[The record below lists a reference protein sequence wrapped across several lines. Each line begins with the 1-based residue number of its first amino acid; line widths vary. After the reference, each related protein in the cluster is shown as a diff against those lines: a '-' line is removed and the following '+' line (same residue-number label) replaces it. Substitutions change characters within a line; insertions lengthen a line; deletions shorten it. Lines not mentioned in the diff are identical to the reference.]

1 MALFEL
7 LQTFELQ
14 GLLGQDSLLGLLL
27 FWIPFIILI
36 FYGQRIQMWTTLS
49 QISRDLN
56 KLKVMKEKSRKEAID
71 FVSGFGKSQENFS
84 EKIDQFLDYFTLLP
98 VDLDPAGIVKKIEHI
113 VNVRDERI
121 RAEIKRLVSS
131 ANDTQTSNIENIL
144 EVATALNYIYKVVR
158 HFYLLGKKTMSYFYV
173 VQLQM
178 VLPMV
183 LQEAEALIGA
193 IDAFKLSQPIGDGIG
208 AMVVGKMMN
217 GLERKTITK
226 DTVMSESVY
235 KGRPLYLIKAEGPG
249 GNVGQPGNA
258 LTRLIEEMGTKIDA
272 IIMIDAAL
280 KLEGEKTGEIA
291 EGVGAIIG
299 GIGVD
304 RFKIEEV
311 ASKHSIPLYA
321 IAVKQSLIEA
331 ISVMK
336 KEIAET
342 IDKVTNIINR
352 VLEEKTKEGDKVVII
367 GVGNTVG
374 ISQ

>member
-1 MALFEL
+1 MALFES
-7 LQTFELQ
+7 LQIGDQSWT
-14 GLLGQDSLLGLLL
+14 LLL
-27 FWIPFIILI
+27 YWIPFIFLI
-36 FYGQRIQMWTTLS
+36 FYGQRLQMWMALNDV
-49 QISRDLN
+49 SRSLN
-56 KLKVMKEKSRKEAID
+56 KLKLMKEKSRKEAID
-71 FVSGFGKSQENFS
+71 FVATFSKSQENLA
-84 EKIDQFLDYFTLLP
+84 EKIDHFLEYFTLLP

-113 VNVRDERI
+113 INVRDERI

-131 ANDTQTSNIENIL
+131 ATDIQASNIENIL
-144 EVATALNYIYKVVR
+144 EVATALNYVYKVVR
-158 HFYLLGKKTMSYFYV
+158 HYYLLGKKTMSYIWV

-183 LQEAEALIGA
+183 LQEAEALMGA
-193 IDAFKLSQPIGDGIG
+193 IDAFKQSQPIGDGIG
-208 AMVVGKMMN
+208 AMIVGKMMA
-217 GLERKTITK
+217 EKEKKIVAK
-226 DTVMSESVY
+226 DTVMSESEY
-235 KGRPLYLIKAEGPG
+235 KGRVLYLIKAEGPG
-249 GNVGQPGNA
+249 GNAGQPGNA
-258 LTRLIEEMGTKIDA
+258 LTRLIEEMGIKIDA

-311 ASKHSIPLYA
+311 ASKHNIPLYA
-321 IAVKQSLIEA
+321 IAVKQSIIDA

-342 IDKVTNIINR
+342 IDKVTGIINR
-352 VLEEKTKEGDKVVII
+352 IIEEKTKEGNKVVVI

>member
-1 MALFEL
+1 MVLFTS
-7 LQTFELQ
+7 LQIGFGDQ
-14 GLLGQDSLLGLLL
+14 SLLGLLL
-27 FWIPFIILI
+27 FWIPFIVLI
-36 FYGQRIQMWTTLS
+36 FYGQKIQLWMSLS
-49 QISRDLN
+49 DVSRSLN
-56 KLKVMKEKSRKEAID
+56 KLKLMKEKSRKEAID
-71 FVSGFGKSQENFS
+71 FISSFGKSQENIS
-84 EKIDQFLDYFTLLP
+84 EKIDQFLEYFTLLP

-113 VNVRDERI
+113 MNVRDDRV

-131 ANDTQTSNIENIL
+131 ATDTQASNIENLL

-158 HFYLLGKKTMSYFYV
+158 HYYLLGKKTMSYIWV

-178 VLPMV
+178 VLPQV
-183 LQEAEALIGA
+183 LEEAQALMGA
-193 IDAFKLSQPIGDGIG
+193 IDAFKQSQPIGDGIG
-208 AMVVGKMMN
+208 AMVVGKMMT
-217 GLERKTITK
+217 EKEKKVIAK
-226 DTVMSESVY
+226 DTVMSESEY
-235 KGRPLYLIKAEGPG
+235 KGRALYLIKAEGPG

-258 LTRLIEEMGTKIDA
+258 LTRLIEEMGVKIDS

-311 ASKHSIPLYA
+311 ASKHGIPLYA
-321 IAVKQSLIEA
+321 IAIKQSIIEA

-342 IDKVTNIINR
+342 IDKVIGIINR
-352 VLEEKTKEGDKVVII
+352 IIEEKTKEGDKVAIV
-367 GVGNTVG
+367 GVGNTIG

>member
-1 MALFEL
+1 MVPFEL
-7 LQTFELQ
+7 LQV
-14 GLLGQDSLLGLLL
+14 GLLGDQSWLSLLI
-27 FWIPFIILI
+27 FWVPFIILI
-36 FYGQRIQMWTTLS
+36 FYGQKIQMWTALS

-56 KLKVMKEKSRKEAID
+56 KLKLMRERSRKEAID
-71 FVSGFGKSQENFS
+71 FVVNFNKTQDNVT

-98 VDLDPAGIVKKIEHI
+98 VDLDPAGIMKKIEHI
-113 VNVRDERI
+113 MNVKDDRV
-121 RAEIKRLVSS
+121 RAEIKRLIPS
-131 ANDTQTSNIENIL
+131 ASDIQASNVENIL
-144 EVATALNYIYKVVR
+144 EVATALNLVYKVVR
-158 HFYLLGKKTMSYFYV
+158 HYYLLGKKTMSPYYV

-178 VLPMV
+178 ALPII
-183 LQEAEALIGA
+183 LQEAEALMGA
-193 IDAFKLSQPIGDGIG
+193 IDAFKLSHPIGDGIG
-208 AMVVGKMMN
+208 AMVVGKMMADR
-217 GLERKTITK
+217 EKRVIAK
-226 DTVMSESVY
+226 DTIMSEMEY
-235 KGRPLYLIKAEGPG
+235 KGRNLYLIKAEGPG

-258 LTRLIEEMGTKIDA
+258 MTRLIEEMGTKVDA

-280 KLEGEKTGEIA
+280 KLEGEKTGEVA

-311 ASKHSIPLYA
+311 ASKHNIPLYA
-321 IAVKQSLIEA
+321 IAIKQSIVEA

-342 IDKVTNIINR
+342 MDKAAGIINR
-352 VLEEKTKEGDKVVII
+352 VIEEKTKEGDRVVIV

>member
-1 MALFEL
+1 MIK
-7 LQTFELQ
+7 LQ
-14 GLLGQDSLLGLLL
+14 GLLGQDSLLGLLI
-27 FWIPFIILI
+27 FWIPFIILM
-36 FYGQRIQMWTTLS
+36 FYGQRIQMWTTLN
-49 QISRDLN
+49 QISRSLN
-56 KLKVMKEKSRKEAID
+56 KLKMMKEKSRKEAIG
-71 FVSGFGKSQENFS
+71 FVAAFSKSQENFA

-113 VNVRDERI
+113 INVRDERI

-131 ANDTQTSNIENIL
+131 ATDTQTSNIENIL
-144 EVATALNYIYKVVR
+144 EVATALNYYYKVVR
-158 HFYLLGKKTMSYFYV
+158 HYYLLGKKTMSYFWV

-183 LQEAEALIGA
+183 MQEAEALMGA
-193 IDAFKLSQPIGDGIG
+193 VDAFKQSQPIGDGIG
-208 AMVVGKMMN
+208 AMVVGKMMT
-217 GLERKTITK
+217 EKEKKIVAK
-226 DTVMSESVY
+226 DTVMSESDY
-235 KGRPLYLIKAEGPG
+235 KGRMLYLIKAEGPG

-258 LTRLIEEMGTKIDA
+258 LTRLIEEMGMKIDA

-311 ASKHSIPLYA
+311 ASKHKIPLYA
-321 IAVKQSLIEA
+321 IAVKQSIIDA

-336 KEIAET
+336 KELAET
-342 IDKVTNIINR
+342 IDKVTEIINR
-352 VLEEKTKEGDKVVII
+352 IIEEKTKEGDRVVVV